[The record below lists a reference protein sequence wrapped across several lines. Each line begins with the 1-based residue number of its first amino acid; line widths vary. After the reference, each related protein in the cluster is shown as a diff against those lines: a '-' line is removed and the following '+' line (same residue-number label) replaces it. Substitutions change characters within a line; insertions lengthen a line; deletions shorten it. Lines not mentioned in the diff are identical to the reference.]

1 MAFNASAS
9 EYSNKELLEFIAT
22 VESCNAT
29 YGLDIAT
36 TQCVVGRDGIV
47 MLGLL
52 STMVDNLGASTE
64 VAEDRYAASP

>member
-1 MAFNASAS
+1 ML
-9 EYSNKELLEFIAT
+9 KFIAT

-29 YGLDIAT
+29 YGMDIALSR
-36 TQCVVGRDGIV
+36 CVVRRDGIV

-64 VAEDRYAASP
+64 VSEDRYAASFA